1 MTYHIEWLV
10 TRKFK
15 RKCEGKER
23 DRKNRMK
30 EKYNKIT
37 NKFKINKLF
46 LFIFYF
52 QCKD

>member
-1 MTYHIEWLV
+1 MWSEKKEIE
-10 TRKFK
+10 KI
-15 RKCEGKER
+15 
-23 DRKNRMK
+23 RMK